1 MTSRMP
7 LLNINLHVSPEFS
20 GRVLLYIENGVV
32 KGDTPLM
39 ADEIIG
45 TPTLFNQLLERAGYR
60 IAPVQKG

>member
-1 MTSRMP
+1 MLNQTP
-7 LLNINLHVSPEFS
+7 VLNIGLHIDPGFS

-60 IAPVQKG
+60 VAPVQKG

>member
-1 MTSRMP
+1 MLNQTP
-7 LLNINLHVSPEFS
+7 VLNIALHVAPGFS

-60 IAPVQKG
+60 VTPAQKG

>member
-45 TPTLFNQLLERAGYR
+45 TPILFNQLLERAGYR